1 MVAMGRLLHIFSL
14 LPTLLSLASWD
25 EVAVLWRILRFFE
38 LVSGLR
44 INWAEMFLWCGLFG
58 GGNSTLGQ

>member
-1 MVAMGRLLHIFSL
+1 MVAMGRLLHFFSL

-25 EVAVLWRILRFFE
+25 EVAVLWRILRFE

-44 INWAEMFLWCGLFG
+44 INWAEKFLWCGLFG